1 MLEDARAELNR
12 ERVCGQD
19 AAGVYGYTDTLWE
32 NIQGTSVRPSKEE
45 YLHVAVK
52 VPMECPTPE
61 AADAIAGLAQWAGR
75 ACQIML
81 ATSCVAK

>member
-1 MLEDARAELNR
+1 
-12 ERVCGQD
+12 
-19 AAGVYGYTDTLWE
+19 
-32 NIQGTSVRPSKEE
+32 VRPSEEE

-75 ACQIML
+75 VRADNARHVVCRQHFQ
-81 ATSCVAK
+81 TRS